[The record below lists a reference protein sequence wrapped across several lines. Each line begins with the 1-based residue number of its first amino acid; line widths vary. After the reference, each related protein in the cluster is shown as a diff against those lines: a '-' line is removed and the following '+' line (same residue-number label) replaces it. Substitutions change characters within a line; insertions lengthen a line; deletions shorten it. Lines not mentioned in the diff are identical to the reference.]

1 MSEENI
7 LSELELLLPSFS
19 TAGGEEL
26 GPENRCFPGTS
37 YYLGFQTIPSD
48 FQLKDNLEVSLEV
61 VEGEDLVESAEFKKS
76 DYPHSTTIKFKSD
89 VTGTVKVKMRIYDPD
104 ADVTVESNVLEL
116 SVLPYHGT
124 LADSDYWA
132 PGPTKVDA
140 SPIILRVGESFD
152 CSARAY
158 LNKYTYYAHL
168 ESHKGESRYMYTYPL
183 SYRETLEDGS
193 RGNIINS
200 RSYFNSGSDLKSIVG
215 KAVGNGKVSIQWLQR
230 NSSGTIQSNG
240 SASIPVMV
248 VDNAEALGYT
258 MNLRFK
264 VDKIEIDRSTRIIP
278 QWNAYLYPDQ
288 YYPGMVKQDSY
299 GYFNKL
305 VYLYE
310 TYDFHPTDWKDFVD
324 FDDPNGDFD
333 STRLVISLEDS
344 EGNKVTQGIDSWD
357 EMSCWIVARY
367 GKLAETKAQAVA
379 KIPYIIYTGDSE
391 YIPIRDHSVAT
402 FYYAHADE
410 LDFSQWRKASDI
422 IKIQPGDATINRCNF
437 SVVSEVGDLVY
448 TERIG
453 TTGTLDE
460 QYRIRIAGI
469 GRNSTTSFFSYQL
482 GTIHHYAGSSFE
494 IGLPEWDGY
503 RYIADYVPDSSS
515 FVPSKTQIKKGEYVF
530 IELRNDPD
538 EEFSLNSTITAY
550 KAFRYSVNSGNYVYS
565 DRLNSSGVA
574 EVICESRRGAI
585 LKGLAAGTVDIIFR
599 GIADGSRSAAST
611 TITIVDDQYSTPTGN
626 LKINA
631 SKNTD
636 GTVKSGQTLTLTG
649 GTVAGWN
656 SSSWRHASVKKS
668 GYLQTFTSGT
678 VTIYAVTTDGRL
690 TSATYTTQ
698 AAGSSTSV
706 DPEPDVPVDTTLK
719 EAEDT
724 SDDLILSFDRTT
736 PVEFDSPES
745 APITVDIIKGS
756 HNFYLTDVTCISENP
771 GVATAQASFNMSNGD
786 MDVTITP
793 KGRGSTIVR
802 IVCGGAED
810 SLDVNVF
817 GGSNATTP
825 KLEYDGQYGVSL
837 NVYEYTEIRFKV
849 SSNAV
854 YQALEYSV
862 SQGREDKIVVEGGNY
877 NSTTGVATI
886 RVALKDHISGYVYV
900 TYGTERLVFSIAN
913 RFNLKFENIHNF
925 VLGVGA
931 TRYIKIYPLDNTIK
945 ASSIN
950 VYSERNNVIVS
961 SVENGGVEQDTGK
974 RFFLVEVKYRRAG
987 QDMLIAS
994 RKGDDDIY
1002 LDFTC
1007 EATSVPAQSI
1017 NFNTNSITINK

>member
-19 TAGGEEL
+19 TAGGEKL

-37 YYLGFQTIPSD
+37 YYLGFKTTPSN
-48 FQLKDNLEVSLEV
+48 FQLRDNLEVSLEV

-76 DYPHSTTIKFKSD
+76 NYPHSTTIKFKSD

-104 ADVTVESNVLEL
+104 ADVMVESNILEL
-116 SVLPYHGT
+116 FVLPYHGK

-132 PGPTKVDA
+132 PGPTKVDT
-140 SPIILRVGESFD
+140 SPIVLKVGESFD

-168 ESHKGESRYMYTYPL
+168 ESHKGESRYMYAYPS
-183 SYRETLEDGS
+183 SYREKGEDGTYS
-193 RGNIINS
+193 GDIINS
-200 RSYFNSGSDLKSIVG
+200 SSYISVCSNLTSIVG
-215 KAVGNGKVSIQWLQR
+215 KNIGKGKVSIQWLQR
-230 NSSGTIQSNG
+230 YSSGAIQSSG
-240 SASIPVMV
+240 STSIPVTV
-248 VDNAEALGYT
+248 IDDAEALGYT

-264 VDKIEIDRSTRIIP
+264 VDSIEVDRTTTFVPS
-278 QWNAYLYPDQ
+278 WNAYLDPEQ
-288 YYPGMVKQDSY
+288 YYPGMQRQDSF

-305 VYLYE
+305 AYLYE
-310 TYDFHPTDWKDFVD
+310 TYDFHPTTWEDFLE

-333 STRLVISLEDS
+333 PSRLRISFEDDNGKYVS
-344 EGNKVTQGIDSWD
+344 AASWD
-357 EMSCWIVARY
+357 ELECWVVARY
-367 GKLAETKAQAVA
+367 GKLDETKAVATA
-379 KIPYIIYTGDSE
+379 KIRYRNITRNPNN
-391 YIPIRDHSVAT
+391 IPIRDHSVASFAT
-402 FYYAHADE
+402 AHADE
-410 LDFSQWRKASDI
+410 LDFSKWYKASQFV
-422 IKIQPGDATINRCNF
+422 KINPGDATINKCGF
-437 SVVSEVGDLVY
+437 SMVPGFGDFIY

-460 QYRIRIAGI
+460 QYRIRLGGVGRLTTGHLFEYRLGNLEISAGVHFI
-469 GRNSTTSFFSYQL
+469 V
-482 GTIHHYAGSSFE
+482 
-494 IGLPEWDGY
+494 GLPHWDGY
-503 RYIADYVPDSSS
+503 VYRPALVPHSRT
-515 FVPSKTQIKKGEYVF
+515 FIPSKTQIKKGEYVF
-530 IELRNDPD
+530 IELEITP
-538 EEFSLNSTITAY
+538 EHEYSLNSTNIASNSI
-550 KAFRYSVNSGNYVYS
+550 KYSVNSGNYIYS
-565 DRLNSSGVA
+565 DGLNASGVA
-574 EVICESRRGAI
+574 EVICESRRGVI
-585 LKGLAAGTVDIIFR
+585 LKGLAPGTVKLEYGSI
-599 GIADGSRSAAST
+599 GDGEQNLAST
-611 TITIVDDQYSTPTGN
+611 TITILDSQYSTPTGN

-656 SSSWRHASVKKS
+656 SSSWRYASVKKS

-678 VTIYAVTTDGRL
+678 VVIYAVTTDGRL

-698 AAGSSTSV
+698 TSGSSV
-706 DPEPDVPVDTTLK
+706 PIEPEPETPVDTTLK

-745 APITVDIIKGS
+745 DPITVDIIKGS

-771 GVATAQASFNMSNGD
+771 GVATAQASFNMNNGD

-793 KGRGSTIVR
+793 KGKGSTIIR

-817 GGSNATTP
+817 GGSSATTP
-825 KLEYDGQYGVSL
+825 KLEYNGQYGVSL
-837 NVYEYTEIRFKV
+837 NVYEYTEISFKV

-900 TYGTERLVFSIAN
+900 TYGTERLIFSIAN

-931 TRYIKIYPLDNTIK
+931 TRYIKIYPLDDTIK

-950 VYSERNNVIVS
+950 VYSERGNVTVS

-974 RFFLVEVKYRRAG
+974 RFFLVEVKYQRAG

-1007 EATSVPAQSI
+1007 EAKSVPAQSI